1 MAMEYFCCY
10 HSYRSK
16 TAKLSDQEL
25 GRLFRSLMQYS
36 ETGER
41 PEIEGRESIAFD
53 FIADDIDRTKANYI
67 ARCETNRRNRTGT
80 IDNDR
85 QQSSTAV
92 DETNQNKNKNENKNE
107 NKNNKGERSA
117 PARFNIPTM
126 EEVKRY
132 CEERHNGIVAEH
144 FIDYYTA
151 NGWKIGKNPMKDW
164 KAAVRSWEKNGYN
177 DQKATTDNR
186 SKLRH
191 RTGVTESKNHGAGF
205 IKEPTCAE
213 KSSSMI

>member
-85 QQSSTAV
+85 QQSSTDV
-92 DETNQNKNKNENKNE
+92 DEMNQNKNKNKNE

-117 PARFNIPTM
+117 PARFIIPTT
-126 EEVKRY
+126 EEVKQY

-151 NGWKIGKNPMKDW
+151 NGWKVGKNPMRDW
-164 KAAVRSWEKNGYN
+164 KATVRSWEKNGYN
-177 DQKATTDNR
+177 NQKPQPTTEASYDIERAEQKAKTTVPV
-186 SKLRH
+186 L
-191 RTGVTESKNHGAGF
+191 TKNPRAQ
-205 IKEPTCAE
+205 KKAAP
-213 KSSSMI
+213 